1 MPSVIEVFR
10 GPLIESRHRVSAAV
24 VREDGST
31 FAVTGDPDLVAFWR
45 SCAKPFQA
53 VPMILRGAERAFAI
67 ATEQLA
73 LACASHN
80 GEPRHVALA
89 LQMLEQSGA
98 SAADLVCG
106 PHSSINDDLARVA
119 ASRGEQPT
127 KAHNNCS
134 GKHAG
139 MIAVAR
145 HQQWGSSGYERPDH
159 KVQQGCLDE
168 VAQWTGVPA
177 GQISYATD
185 GCGVP
190 TFAVPLRAMALAWA
204 RLGAAG
210 EGRPAA
216 GFNGGR
222 GEAAGRLFQAMR
234 AHPFFIAG
242 TGRLDTDL
250 ITATAGRIVA
260 KVGAEGVYCAAI
272 PELGLGLALKV
283 EDGAVRCLNPALLGL
298 LDLVAPEIVPSLD
311 EHRGQSIM
319 NTLGAKVGHV
329 EARMELDRGAA
340 K

>member
-1 MPSVIEVFR
+1 M
-10 GPLIESRHRVSAAV
+10 
-24 VREDGST
+24 REDGTT
-31 FAVTGDPDLVAFWR
+31 FAVTGNPDLVAFWR

-53 VPMILRGAERAFAI
+53 VPMVVRGAERAFAI
-67 ATEQLA
+67 TSEQLA

-98 SAADLVCG
+98 SEADLVCG
-106 PHSSINDDLARVA
+106 PHSSINDDVARAV
-119 ASRGEQPT
+119 ASRGEQTT

-139 MIAVAR
+139 MIALAR
-145 HQQWGSSGYERPDH
+145 HQQWGSSGYERPEH
-159 KVQQGCLDE
+159 LVQQGCLDE
-168 VAQWTGVPA
+168 VAHWTSVPA
-177 GQISYATD
+177 GHVGSATD

-210 EGRPAA
+210 AGRPAA
-216 GFNGGR
+216 GFDGPR

-234 AHPFFIAG
+234 ANPFFIAG

-250 ITATAGRIVA
+250 VTTGGGRIVA

-298 LDLVAPEIVPSLD
+298 LDLVAPGIVPPLD
-311 EHRGQSIM
+311 QHRGQSIM